1 MEQAQ
6 ITEKTTMTRKIGG
19 VAGAMGVAAG
29 VATAVRRRAVSRGMP
44 SSEHREDPS
53 RWLVVTVNTMKN
65 DAQPFE
71 AQPFES
77 PEPLRAWGDSI
88 EVRTS
93 PAPGGR
99 GTELAVRLRDPD
111 AGTLPNDFP
120 DDLAQ
125 QFDGTTPV
133 QKLRSALRRA
143 KQLIETGEVWRASE
157 PGTAEPTALNAPLRA
172 ATSASGAEG
181 RL

>member
-1 MEQAQ
+1 MEQAV
-6 ITEKTTMTRKIGG
+6 TEKTGITKKIGG

-29 VATAVRRRAVSRGMP
+29 VATAVRRRTISREGP
-44 SSEHREDPS
+44 SSHHREDPS
-53 RWLVVTVNTMKN
+53 RWLVVTVNTSK
-65 DAQPFE
+65 DSSQSFE
-71 AQPFES
+71 A
-77 PEPLRAWGDSI
+77 PEPLRAWGDAI

-93 PAPGGR
+93 PAPGER
-99 GTELAVRLRDPD
+99 GTELAVRLRDPHAD
-111 AGTLPNDFP
+111 TVPRGLP

-125 QFDGTTPV
+125 ELDGTTPV

-143 KQLIETGEVWRASE
+143 KQLIETGEVLRADE
-157 PGTAEPTALNAPLRA
+157 PGTSEPTALNAPLRA

>member
-6 ITEKTTMTRKIGG
+6 ITEKTTIMRKIGG

-29 VATAVRRRAVSRGMP
+29 AAAAVRRRAVSRGMP

-53 RWLVVTVNTMKN
+53 RWLVVTVNTMKD

-71 AQPFES
+71 P

-88 EVRTS
+88 DVRTS
-93 PAPGGR
+93 LAPGGR

-111 AGTLPNDFP
+111 AGALPNDFP

-125 QFDGTTPV
+125 QLDGTTPV

-143 KQLIETGEVWRASE
+143 KQLIETGEVLRADE

>member
-6 ITEKTTMTRKIGG
+6 TTEKAGITRKIGG
-19 VAGAMGVAAG
+19 VAGVVGVAAG
-29 VATAVRRRAVSRGMP
+29 VASAVRRRAVSRGLL
-44 SSEHREDPS
+44 SSGHRDDPS
-53 RWLVVTVNTMKN
+53 RWLVVTVNMMLV
-65 DAQPFE
+65 DARPFE
-71 AQPFES
+71 L
-77 PEPLRAWGDSI
+77 PEPLRAWGEAI

-99 GTELAVRLRDPD
+99 GTELAVRLRDPQTD
-111 AGTLPNDFP
+111 SLPDHLP
-120 DDLAQ
+120 DGPDL
-125 QFDGTTPV
+125 DGTTPV

-143 KQLIETGEVWRASE
+143 KQLIETGEVLRADE